1 MKKKLTEIVN
11 SIKSDR
17 KQCVFLTALLIFY
30 LIYFCSR
37 TLQVPDFIIGWF
49 GGLYFGFCALFHPAF
64 SAFLRKNVKKII
76 IATAAMYLIYSFF
89 YYRTNSWDGGAL
101 YYRSAY
107 LVKEKLHSD
116 VLQGALNPY
125 LSEFILG
132 VVGRFLGDNF
142 MFFMFGLT
150 SLSVLYI
157 AYLLYKRLGFSS
169 FVTKC
174 SLLILASSST
184 YIMLSIHEFK
194 VELFLLF
201 FSNLF
206 MLTLI
211 KIIEKPHHR
220 LFILLGIFASLSF
233 LVKISVLP
241 LILFAPV
248 LTLSTLVLRRELH
261 VDRAI
266 KYFGLFILSFLL
278 PIFIWTLYTPT
289 QLPVIGNVDLLNRKS
304 HMNFVD
310 LERKLQLLA
319 ECSNQGTQR
328 DQSGW
333 IYFKNELWILIQ
345 PFQFLFLVGLNKNQ
359 FVFHTGNPGPYIYF
373 GIWLL
378 PFVSLIFYRNRDL
391 KKFLV
396 YASAIPFIIII
407 YYLSKSV
414 FWYFFPVYPLLATII
429 PVLAERYIKT
439 VHARSIFKVT
449 LLSLVFTHALWGF
462 GTMAT
467 LASTVQNLRDSNPV
481 IYDLS
486 KQTQNLPGEAYIM
499 DAAQH
504 QFILFLPFMSNYDTR
519 IVRSDFYFATSGK
532 SIDEM
537 KQELLA
543 KNIRYIIARKRTLF
557 DSWYTDCPL
566 RNNEIL
572 FQFLEKHTK
581 QIYDSIYIGEIYE
594 II

>member
-1 MKKKLTEIVN
+1 MKKKLTEIIN
-11 SIKSDR
+11 SIKSER
-17 KQCVFLTALLIFY
+17 KQTVFVVTLVVFY

-37 TLQVPDFIIGWF
+37 VLQVPDFVIGWF
-49 GGLYFGFCALFHPAF
+49 GGLYFGFCALFHPRF
-64 SAFLRKNVKKII
+64 SVFLRKNTKKII
-76 IATAAMYLIYSFF
+76 IITGVLYLVYSFF
-89 YYRTNSWDGGAL
+89 YYRTNSWDGGNL

-107 LVKEKLHSD
+107 LVEEKLHSGI
-116 VLQGALNPY
+116 LQGALFPY

-132 VVGRFLGDNF
+132 VVGRFLGDNM
-142 MFFMFGLT
+142 MFFMFGLASVSGLYT
-150 SLSVLYI
+150 SF
-157 AYLLYKRLGFSS
+157 LLYKRLGFSS

-184 YIMLSIHEFK
+184 YIMFSIHEFK
-194 VELFLLF
+194 VELFLLV

-206 MLTLI
+206 LLSLI
-211 KIIEKPHHR
+211 KIIEKPRFR
-220 LFILLGIFASLSF
+220 LLILLGGFASLSF

-241 LILFAPV
+241 LVLFAPV
-248 LTLSTLVLRRELH
+248 LALSALVLRKNLSITH
-261 VDRAI
+261 GI
-266 KYFGLFILSFLL
+266 KYLGLFGLSFLL
-278 PIFIWTLYTPT
+278 PILMWTLYTPT
-289 QLPVIGNVDLLNRKS
+289 QLPVIGNIDLLNRKS
-304 HMNFVD
+304 HTKFVD
-310 LERKLQLLA
+310 LERNPQSLA
-319 ECSNQGTQR
+319 KCSSQGLQR
-328 DQSGW
+328 DQSSW
-333 IYFKNELWILIQ
+333 IYFNNELWILIQ
-345 PFQFLFLVGLNKNQ
+345 PVQFLFLVGLNKTQ

-378 PFVSLIFYRNRDL
+378 PFVSYLFYKKKDF

-414 FWYFFPVYPLLATII
+414 FWYFFPAYPLLATII

-439 VHARSIFKVT
+439 AHARSIFKVT

-467 LASTVQNLRDSNPV
+467 LASTVQNLRESNPV

-486 KQTQNLPGEAYIM
+486 KQAQNLPGNTYIM

-519 IVRSDFYFATSGK
+519 IVRSDFYFASSGK
-532 SIDEM
+532 SIDDM
-537 KQELLA
+537 RHELLT
-543 KNIRYIIARKRTLF
+543 KNIKYIIARKRTLF
-557 DSWYTDCPL
+557 NSWYAGCPL

-581 QIYDSIYIGEIYE
+581 QIYDSIYVGEIYE

>member
-1 MKKKLTEIVN
+1 MKNKLTEIVK
-11 SIKSDR
+11 SITSNR
-17 KQCVFLTALLIFY
+17 NQAVFIGTLVVFY

-37 TLQVPDFIIGWF
+37 VLQVPDFVIGWF
-49 GGLYFGFCALFHPAF
+49 GGLYFGFCALFHPKF
-64 SAFLRKNVKKII
+64 SVFLRKHLKII
-76 IATAAMYLIYSFF
+76 IVITAVLYLVYSFF
-89 YYRTNSWDGGAL
+89 YYRTNSWDGGSL

-107 LVKEKLHSD
+107 LIKEKLHSG

-132 VVGRFLGDNF
+132 VVGRFLGDNM
-142 MFFMFGLT
+142 MFFMFGLA
-150 SLSVLYI
+150 SVAGLYT
-157 AYLLYKRLGFSS
+157 AYLIYRRLGFSS

-194 VELFLLF
+194 VELFLLV

-206 MLTLI
+206 LLTLI
-211 KIIEKPHHR
+211 KIIEKPCYR
-220 LFILLGIFASLSF
+220 LFVLLGFFASLSF

-241 LILFAPV
+241 LVLFTPV
-248 LTLSTLVLRRELH
+248 LILLALILQKTLSIAH
-261 VDRAI
+261 GI
-266 KYFGLFILSFLL
+266 KYLGLCSLSFLL
-278 PIFIWTLYTPT
+278 PILMWTLYTPV

-304 HMNFVD
+304 HTNFVD
-310 LERKLQLLA
+310 LGRKPQLLA
-319 ECSNQGTQR
+319 ECSNQGTKR

-345 PFQFLFLVGLNKNQ
+345 PVQFLFLVGLNKTQ

-378 PFVSLIFYRNRDL
+378 PFVSCLFYKNKDF

-396 YASAIPFIIII
+396 YASAIPFIITI

-414 FWYFFPVYPLLATII
+414 FWYFFPVYPLLATVI

-439 VHARSIFKVT
+439 AHARSIFKVT

-467 LASTVQNLRDSNPV
+467 LASTVQNLRESNPV

-486 KQTQNLPGEAYIM
+486 KQAQNLPGDTYIM

-504 QFILFLPFMSNYDTR
+504 QFILFLPFMTNYDTR
-519 IVRSDFYFATSGK
+519 IVRSDYYFASSGK

-537 KQELLA
+537 RQELLT
-543 KNIRYIIARKRTLF
+543 KNIKYVIARKRTLF
-557 DSWYTDCPL
+557 DSWYAGCPL
-566 RNNEIL
+566 RNNEFL

-581 QIYDSIYIGEIYE
+581 QIYDSIYVGEIYE

>member
-11 SIKSDR
+11 SIKSNR

-125 LSEFILG
+125 LSELILG
-132 VVGRFLGDNF
+132 IVGRFLGDNF

-157 AYLLYKRLGFSS
+157 AYLLYKRLGFNS

-206 MLTLI
+206 LLTLI
-211 KIIEKPHHR
+211 KIIEKPCYR
-220 LFILLGIFASLSF
+220 WFILLGLFASLSF

-248 LTLSTLVLRRELH
+248 LVLSALVLRKELH
-261 VDRAI
+261 LGHAV
-266 KYFGLFILSFLL
+266 KYFGLFILSLLL
-278 PIFIWTLYTPT
+278 PIFMWTLYTPT
-289 QLPVIGNVDLLNRKS
+289 QLPIIGNVDLLNRKS
-304 HMNFVD
+304 HTNFVD
-310 LERKLQLLA
+310 LERKPQLLA
-319 ECSNQGTQR
+319 ECSNQSTQR

-345 PFQFLFLVGLNKNQ
+345 PFQFLFLVGLNKTQ

-378 PFVSLIFYRNRDL
+378 PFVSLIFYRNKDL

-396 YASAIPFIIII
+396 YASTIPFIIII
-407 YYLSKSV
+407 YYMSKSV
-414 FWYFFPVYPLLATII
+414 FWYFFPVYPLLATVI

-439 VHARSIFKVT
+439 GYATSVFKVT

-467 LASTVQNLRDSNPV
+467 LANTVQNLRDSNPV

-486 KQTQNLPGEAYIM
+486 KQAQNLPGDSYIL

-504 QFILFLPFMSNYDTR
+504 QFIVFLPFMSNYDTR
-519 IVRSDFYFATSGK
+519 IVRSDFYFAGSGK

-537 KQELLA
+537 RQELLD

-557 DSWYTDCPL
+557 DSWYAGCPL

-581 QIYDSIYIGEIYE
+581 QIYDSVYVGEIYE